1 MALKQL
7 QAVKTASKQISL
19 LTNEQKN
26 TILKN
31 LMKQLDISR
40 KAILDANRIDLKNA
54 IDLSDAM
61 KERLTLNDQRID
73 NMIQQVKIVLELPE
87 PNNKLLETIN
97 RPNGLIIDKVSVP
110 LGVVAIIYESRPNV
124 TIDVA
129 ALCLKSGNACVLK
142 GGKEAINTNQVLVDV
157 VHQAMKDIVCTDS
170 IYLLDSSS
178 QVLELI
184 KSNQFVDVV
193 VPRGGKGLIDFV
205 VNNAT
210 VPVIETGAGVC
221 HLYIDEE
228 CDIEMAI
235 NIAINAKVSRPSVCN
250 SIETILVHVKQAA
263 VILPQ
268 LQEKMLKLNTILKGD
283 NSVTPYINV
292 EQISE
297 DDYYIEYNDYIA
309 NVKVVNSVIE
319 AIDHIEKHSTKHS
332 ETIISTNDANINLFT
347 SQISSACVYVNA
359 STRFSDGGEFGFG
372 LELGISTQKLHAR
385 GPIGLQQLTSY
396 KYIIKGNGQVR
407 E

>member
-54 IDLSDAM
+54 VDLSDAM

-250 SIETILVHVKQAA
+250 SIETILVHVKQA
-263 VILPQ
+263 
-268 LQEKMLKLNTILKGD
+268 E
-283 NSVTPYINV
+283 
-292 EQISE
+292 
-297 DDYYIEYNDYIA
+297 
-309 NVKVVNSVIE
+309 
-319 AIDHIEKHSTKHS
+319 
-332 ETIISTNDANINLFT
+332 
-347 SQISSACVYVNA
+347 
-359 STRFSDGGEFGFG
+359 
-372 LELGISTQKLHAR
+372 
-385 GPIGLQQLTSY
+385 IGRAH
-396 KYIIKGNGQVR
+396 V
-407 E
+407 